1 MKNWHVLLP
10 EKDRNLVAMR
20 KEIVFKHQEINIST
34 NISPKGE
41 DFGKTCFIK
50 THGKK
55 MCFHGFFFVGTRHD
69 PMCCQLGNQL
79 FERKHPGR
87 GRMVKKET
95 IYGQDRKKVRSDRFL
110 YVFVLYT
117 LVFSMRATERTALAF
132 GQKFQRS
139 FWIANF
145 VKL

>member
-55 MCFHGFFFVGTRHD
+55 MCFHGFF
-69 PMCCQLGNQL
+69 LL
-79 FERKHPGR
+79 ERD
-87 GRMVKKET
+87 MTQCAVSLE
-95 IYGQDRKKVRSDRFL
+95 INFL
-110 YVFVLYT
+110 SVNT
-117 LVFSMRATERTALAF
+117 LAGEE
-132 GQKFQRS
+132 
-139 FWIANF
+139 W
-145 VKL
+145 

>member
-10 EKDRNLVAMR
+10 GKDRNLVAMR
-20 KEIVFKHQEINIST
+20 KGIVFKHQEINIST

-41 DFGKTCFIK
+41 DFGETCFIK
-50 THGKK
+50 THVKK

-95 IYGQDRKKVRSDRFL
+95 YIW
-110 YVFVLYT
+110 T
-117 LVFSMRATERTALAF
+117 
-132 GQKFQRS
+132 GQKESQ
-139 FWIANF
+139 
-145 VKL
+145 K